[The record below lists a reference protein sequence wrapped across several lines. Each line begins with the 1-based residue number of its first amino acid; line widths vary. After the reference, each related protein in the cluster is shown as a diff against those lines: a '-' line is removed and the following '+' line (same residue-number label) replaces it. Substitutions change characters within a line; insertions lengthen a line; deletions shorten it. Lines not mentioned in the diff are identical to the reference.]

1 MGNGGRPGAWGGLSV
16 IEISEILMNLSSR
29 IFFTTLGGRQAAGLY
44 GPGAE
49 MGGRTGFG
57 VRVRA

>member
-1 MGNGGRPGAWGGLSV
+1 MGNGGQPGAWGGLSE
-16 IEISEILMNLSSR
+16 IEISDTLTNLSSR

-49 MGGRTGFG
+49 MGGRTGVG
-57 VRVRA
+57 VGVNA

>member
-1 MGNGGRPGAWGGLSV
+1 MPGAWGGSSE
-16 IEISEILMNLSSR
+16 IEISDISTNSSSR

-49 MGGRTGFG
+49 MGGRMG
-57 VRVRA
+57 VGVGVNA